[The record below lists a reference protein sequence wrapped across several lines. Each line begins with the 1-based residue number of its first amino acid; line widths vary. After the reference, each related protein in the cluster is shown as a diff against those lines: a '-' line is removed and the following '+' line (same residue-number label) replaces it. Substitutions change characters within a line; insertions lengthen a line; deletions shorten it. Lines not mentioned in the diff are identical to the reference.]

1 MPSAATLTTI
11 AKSEHIHIEKLCPLC
26 ILLPIVVHQP
36 HIVLGPVVSGS
47 YNVFINGKPAA
58 RVMDLGV
65 AVPCCGSNTYA
76 IVKGS
81 STVMINGQPAA
92 RIGDMTLHCGIYP
105 GQLLTN
111 GSPNVFI
118 GDSSNMG
125 FGFPGISARSDIPE
139 HNLPHEPSKA
149 EGSDSKTVSS
159 EQSEEQ
165 TDPNTAQWRLVFS
178 DGEMVRGA
186 VSNFQGSAGR
196 KSSHRSEEGMH
207 KVENVESNSFYSV
220 DICGTKEFKG
230 KIVDEDGQPISGAAV
245 HVQRAYGNAQEFEV
259 AGDGSFVLNGLI
271 KDEQCVV
278 TVKKGKH
285 AIGRF
290 VDEDGKAVAATEMW
304 IHLADG
310 SSQSLTADAAGKFE
324 HKHPVSGDGFAVEI
338 VKFPAHARGKFID
351 DQGKPMAFA
360 ELLIRRHDD
369 SVLHTSTDASGSFDV
384 DGLLP
389 GEHYSVELLKTK

>member
-26 ILLPIVVHQP
+26 ILLPIVVNQP

-47 YNVFINGKPAA
+47 HSVFINGKPAA

-65 AVPCCGSNTYA
+65 AVPCCGANTYA

-125 FGFPGISARSDIPE
+125 FGFPGIAARSDIPE
-139 HNLPHEPSKA
+139 HSVPHEASREDGNDGVKTN
-149 EGSDSKTVSS
+149 SD
-159 EQSEEQ
+159 QSEEQ
-165 TDPNTAQWRLVFS
+165 TDPNTAEWRLIFS
-178 DGEMVRGA
+178 DGEVVRGA
-186 VSNFQGSAGR
+186 VLNFQGSAGR
-196 KSSHRSEEGMH
+196 KSNHHSEEGMN
-207 KVENVESNSFYSV
+207 KVENIESHSFYSV
-220 DICGTKEFKG
+220 DIHGTKELKG
-230 KIVDEDGQPISGAAV
+230 KIADEEGQPISGAVV
-245 HVQRAYGNAQEFEV
+245 HIQRSYGDAKEFEV
-259 AGDGSFVLNGLI
+259 ADDGVFVLDGLI
-271 KDEQCVV
+271 KDEPCVV

-290 VDEDGKAVAATEMW
+290 VDEDGKAASATELW

-310 SSQSLTADAAGKFE
+310 SSQSLTADADGKFE
-324 HKHPVSGDGFAVEI
+324 HRHPVSGGGFAVEI
-338 VKFPAHARGKFID
+338 VKFPAHAKGKFID
-351 DQGKPMAFA
+351 DQGKPIAFA
-360 ELLIRRHDD
+360 ALLIRRHDN
-369 SVLHTSTDASGSFDV
+369 SVLHSSTDESGAFDV

-389 GEHYSVELLKTK
+389 GEHYSIELLNIK